1 MISAE
6 FADGDRIAGYE
17 LLSCCGSGSYGEVY
31 RVRDILG
38 TLLALKV
45 LNRSASTER
54 EISALIR
61 CRSCRHP
68 NLITIHHIGQ
78 LDDGRY
84 FYTMDLADNRN
95 DDSRE
100 YFPDTL
106 AARLERYSRILPETM
121 EKITGEIL
129 SGLSCLHRAGLIHR
143 DIKPENIL
151 FINGNAVLGDIGL
164 IAREDNASLIGTPD
178 FMPPE
183 LLKSG
188 RTMTPADDCYAFG
201 KVIYCMLSG
210 LPPRSFPSLP
220 RTLETALEKK
230 LFAVAAMACRPP
242 GFADASAFQ
251 IALRQDLSKPRGRF
265 PLWLLLLIPAVAAA
279 AWYFSRRG
287 GFEPSIAQPP
297 KVPAAIRPVSSVP
310 DAKPVATKVPETRV
324 PAAEP
329 AAPKVPAVQPSLP
342 SVPSK
347 RLHPKVQTL
356 LKRYELPADIQSAL
370 DQYAAE
376 THAIYD
382 KTNALRRKLE
392 DQRIAELT
400 AGHLDPKDRDKIY
413 QTFDEREWQYKR
425 AEEHELEQL
434 DSRTPDKIR
443 ILSSI
448 QFSIR
453 NLLRRIGND
462 EPTKSELMWLERF
475 LRERDKTLSK
485 K

>member
-106 AARLERYSRILPETM
+106 AARLERYSRIPPETM

-129 SGLSCLHRAGLIHR
+129 AGLSCLHRAELIHR

-151 FINGNAVLGDIGL
+151 FLNGNAVLGDIGL
-164 IAREDNASLIGTPD
+164 IAPGSSASLIGTPD

-183 LLKSG
+183 LLKSD
-188 RTMTPADDCYAFG
+188 RTMSAADDCYALG

-210 LPPRSFPSLP
+210 LPPRNFPSLP
-220 RTLETALEKK
+220 RTLETESEKK
-230 LFAVAAMACRPP
+230 LFAIAVKACSSS
-242 GFADASAFQ
+242 GFTDASAFQ
-251 IALRQDLSKPRGRF
+251 SALRKDLPKHLRIH
-265 PLWLLLLIPAVAAA
+265 PLWFLLLIPAVAAA
-279 AWYFSRRG
+279 WWFFPRRV
-287 GFEPSIAQPP
+287 EKPAPQSIPTTPS
-297 KVPAAIRPVSSVP
+297 AIRPAANTPIVKP
-310 DAKPVATKVPETRV
+310 TDPTAK
-324 PAAEP
+324 
-329 AAPKVPAVQPSLP
+329 PSLP
-342 SVPSK
+342 SPMA
-347 RLHPKVQTL
+347 PKVRDL
-356 LKRYELPADIQSAL
+356 LKKYELPPDVQVAL
-370 DQYAAE
+370 DQYE
-376 THAIYD
+376 TERNAIRKKYFD
-382 KTNALRRKLE
+382 LHWNLLQKRAALRSGGITRQSFVEQK
-392 DQRIAELT
+392 R
-400 AGHLDPKDRDKIY
+400 
-413 QTFDEREWQYKR
+413 QYDR
-425 AEEHELEQL
+425 AEMHELEQL
-434 DSRTPDKIR
+434 AKRTPDEI
-443 ILSSI
+443 IFAAASQSG
-448 QFSIR
+448 IR
-453 NLLRRIGND
+453 NLLQRIGND
-462 EPTKSELMWLERF
+462 TPTEAELFDLEHRLKIRNKSFR
-475 LRERDKTLSK
+475 K

>member
-17 LLSCCGSGSYGEVY
+17 VLSCCGSGSYGEVY

-95 DDSRE
+95 DDSQE

-106 AARLERYSRILPETM
+106 AARLERYSRIPPETM

-129 SGLSCLHRAGLIHR
+129 AGLSCLHRAELIHR

-151 FINGNAVLGDIGL
+151 FIKGNAVLGDIGL
-164 IAREDNASLIGTPD
+164 IAPGSNASLIGTPD

-188 RTMTPADDCYAFG
+188 RTMSAADDCYASG

-210 LPPRSFPSLP
+210 LPPRNFPSLP
-220 RTLETALEKK
+220 RTLETASEKK
-230 LFAVAAMACRPP
+230 LFAMAVKACSSS
-242 GFADASAFQ
+242 GFTDASAFQ
-251 IALRQDLSKPRGRF
+251 SALRKDLPKHLRIH

-279 AWYFSRRG
+279 WWFFPRRV
-287 GFEPSIAQPP
+287 EKPAPQSIPTTPSAIRPAANTPIVKP
-297 KVPAAIRPVSSVP
+297 TVPAA
-310 DAKPVATKVPETRV
+310 K
-324 PAAEP
+324 
-329 AAPKVPAVQPSLP
+329 PSLP
-342 SVPSK
+342 S
-347 RLHPKVQTL
+347 RMDPKVREL
-356 LKRYELPADIQSAL
+356 LKKYELPPDVQAVL
-370 DQYAAE
+370 DQYE
-376 THAIYD
+376 TELHVIQGKYIALMRRLDDAHFADSIDRQSYAKQRHQYD
-382 KTNALRRKLE
+382 
-392 DQRIAELT
+392 
-400 AGHLDPKDRDKIY
+400 
-413 QTFDEREWQYKR
+413 R
-425 AEEHELEQL
+425 AEKHELEQL
-434 DSRTPDKIR
+434 DKRFPD
-443 ILSSI
+443 SI
-448 QFSIR
+448 SGAATIQYGIR
-453 NLLRRIGND
+453 NLLQRIGND
-462 EPTKSELMWLERF
+462 TPTEAELFDLEHRLKIRNKSFR
-475 LRERDKTLSK
+475 K